1 MGFSLSSILMR
12 MGLRS
17 ASIEAPIDA
26 ITLFVLL
33 VCSCIVI
40 GHLLETNRWITESI
54 TALVIVSLAVC
65 LLVTCRFGYDS
76 YDFDQANE

>member
-1 MGFSLSSILMR
+1 MGFSLSSVLMR
-12 MGLRS
+12 MGWRS

-33 VCSCIVI
+33 ICSCIVI

-54 TALVIVSLAVC
+54 TALVIVSFAGFLFI
-65 LLVTCRFGYDS
+65 TFSFR
-76 YDFDQANE
+76 YDFDKVNHL